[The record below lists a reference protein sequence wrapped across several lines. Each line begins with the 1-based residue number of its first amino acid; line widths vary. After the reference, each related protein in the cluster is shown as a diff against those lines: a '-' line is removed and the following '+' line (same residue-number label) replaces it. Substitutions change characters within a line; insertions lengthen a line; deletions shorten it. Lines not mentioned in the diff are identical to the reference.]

1 MNRILAVACLIIGS
15 TMTVD
20 GQEPQ
25 VNAKPEL
32 EASTTT
38 SSLGSEPCAYDRCA
52 LRFTLGF
59 GSWSVVQG
67 IDSRKVGRLGMF
79 RGPDVAKLVATVP
92 EAAEEARR
100 FQRGYARSS
109 AFLWAGAGLAV
120 IGSGLAAA
128 NDGHPAA
135 VGLGFSGVALMTYA
149 AWSHGRSFNQLSR
162 ALWLYNRS
170 LTR

>member
-1 MNRILAVACLIIGS
+1 MKRILAVAGLIIAG
-15 TMTVD
+15 TMTLD
-20 GQEPQ
+20 AQESQ
-25 VNAKPEL
+25 VSAMA
-32 EASTTT
+32 ASTTT
-38 SSLGSEPCAYDRCA
+38 QSLSSEPCAYDRCA

-109 AFLWAGAGLAV
+109 AILWGGAALAV

-135 VGLGFSGVALMTYA
+135 IGLGFSGVALMTYA
-149 AWSHGRSFNQLSR
+149 AWSHGKSFNQLSR

-170 LTR
+170 LSR

>member
-1 MNRILAVACLIIGS
+1 MKRILAVAGLIIGS
-15 TMTVD
+15 SMPLDAQESQVD
-20 GQEPQ
+20 
-25 VNAKPEL
+25 AKPEL
-32 EASTTT
+32 AASTTT
-38 SSLGSEPCAYDRCA
+38 NSVGSEPCAYDQCA

-92 EAAEEARR
+92 EAAEEARQ

-109 AFLWAGAGLAV
+109 AILWGGAALAV
-120 IGSGLAAA
+120 VGSGLAAA

-135 VGLGFSGVALMTYA
+135 VGLGFSGVALMSYA
-149 AWSHGRSFNQLSR
+149 AWSHGKSFNRLSR

-170 LTR
+170 LSR